1 MHAIIKTGGKQYRV
15 QANDEIFI
23 EKLNVEAGET
33 VTFDEVLMVGDKVGT
48 PFVEG
53 AKVEA
58 EVVKHGKGKK
68 IRIFK
73 FVAKNDFRKR
83 QGHRQN
89 YTKVKIT
96 NIIG

>member
-1 MHAIIKTGGKQYRV
+1 MNAIIKTGGKQYRV
-15 QANDEIFI
+15 QENDEIYI
-23 EKLNVEAGET
+23 ELLKAEAGDT

-48 PFVEG
+48 PLVDG

-96 NIIG
+96 KIVG